1 MRALCRAAQTIIHI
15 NTAVAAREKGLI
27 IELVLAEKIYQLADI
42 KILHAGEKLIK
53 LFFLPK
59 PSNSVQILKFFS

>member
-15 NTAVAAREKGLI
+15 NIAAAARGKGLI
-27 IELVLAEKIYQLADI
+27 IEPVVAERIYQLADI

-53 LFFLPK
+53 LFFFYQSP
-59 PSNSVQILKFFS
+59 VILCKY